1 MTRKEARPMNP
12 LAPPALAALL
22 LAPQPA
28 FADVSSGGSAIGM
41 AQAAMDAVLVVTASA
56 LFVACAVTIVQ
67 RFLSTSD
74 QIASDGGYAFKRV
87 SGAFAIMF
95 TIVLLAKGGTS
106 IAQTFAD
113 AGTVSWY
120 GTTAELVVT
129 SRTAGQSLGG
139 WSDGQSSS
147 FNDLKKSADLALA
160 DRIEKERDQY
170 NGWPKW
176 LYDWVT
182 NGADHSGGNYE

>member
-1 MTRKEARPMNP
+1 MNP
-12 LAPPALAALL
+12 LAPLALAALL

-74 QIASDGGYAFKRV
+74 QIASDGGYTYKRV

-113 AGTVSWY
+113 TGTVSWY
-120 GTTAELVVT
+120 GTSAELVVT

-147 FNDLKKSADLALA
+147 FNDLKKSADLNLA
-160 DRIEKERDQY
+160 DRIEKKEDQY

-176 LYDWVT
+176 IYDWVT
-182 NGADHSGGNYE
+182 NSADHSGGNYE